1 MSETS
6 LQTHHRI
13 CPLCEACCG
22 LEVQTQGDQVIR
34 VRGHASDIFSHGY
47 LCPKGVA
54 LKDLHEDPDRLRAPL
69 IKRNGVFH
77 EAGWDEAFAEIERRL
92 PPLIAQHGRNAVG
105 VVAGNPTSHKLG
117 LMLYYPRLL
126 KALGTRNIFS
136 AATLDQMPRHVVSGL
151 LYGHWMSVPVPD
163 IARTDWLLV
172 LGANP
177 VASNGSMWTVPDFRG
192 KARAMQA
199 RGGRLIV
206 IDPRRSETAA
216 LADEHHVIRPGSD
229 AFLLAGMLHHLFAKN
244 LVTAGAATSLVDGL
258 ALLKDAV
265 QPFTPA
271 RTALRCGVPA
281 ETIQRL
287 ATELASTPRAALYG
301 RIGTCT
307 QRFGT
312 LSTWLIDVLNI
323 LTGHLDQPGGTM
335 FPKAAAFA
343 ANTQGKPGQGRG
355 VVTGRFAT
363 RVSQAP
369 EVMGEVPITCL
380 AEEIETPGEG
390 QVRALITLAT
400 NPVLSSPNGA
410 RLARALDGLD
420 FMVSMDI
427 YLNETTRHA
436 DVILPGPSPLEDLH
450 YDVPYPQMSW
460 MNHARFS
467 APVFARAPGQ
477 PAECVFLDLV
487 EVHVLVDL
495 APSLLITPMSARYS
509 ATVGMRPSLEQW
521 RPARPSPG
529 TRWCSCPGGWGSCGC
544 WWTSRWRLRAPG
556 PGCPC
561 TASSRAFR
569 CGHRR
574 RRRRRSGL
582 PWSARSAS
590 ILVGGAT
597 HSLTGMSRLPSSSLD
612 AARKWPMLVMHEPM
626 KASSIL
632 VPATSDSELGVVR
645 VVGAADDG
653 LLDVGQVDL
662 DHGGVLGVLVGFQQL
677 GLGQPG
683 FHLLDAA
690 LQVRV
695 GIAVG
700 DHVLHQ
706 HDVAELRYSLIG
718 SLLSLTVQPAAERSA
733 EASDSSNACSTF
745 RSGRPSISRMRP
757 EKMFFLPLGHGQQA
771 RLDGVQ
777 RNGVH
782 QVAQRDAGLHLAL
795 EAHQHRFGHVQRHHA
810 GGGAEG
816 HQARAGREADADGE
830 AGVRVAAG
838 AHGVGQQQAV
848 EPAVDHAVARAQ
860 RDAAAVADEGGQLA
874 VGLHVHRLG
883 VGGGVAEGL
892 HHQVGA
898 EAQAG
903 QVLQLVAGH
912 RAGGVLEPT
921 VVILASQ

>member
-77 EAGWDEAFAEIERRL
+77 EASWDEAFAEIERRL

-177 VASNGSMWTVPDFRG
+177 LASNGSMWTVPDFRG

-216 LADEHHVIRPGSD
+216 LADEHHFIRPGSD

-343 ANTQGKPGQGRG
+343 ANTQGKPGSGRG

-477 PAECVFLDLV
+477 PAEWETLLRLAAIAQGLAAPHDARAIDEQLFAEDVRRQFGDQAPAVLRASAGLHGPERLLDLALRHGPYQLDLARV
-487 EVHVLVDL
+487 KAAEGGLDLGPLMPRLHELLRTPTGRIDL
-495 APSLLITPMSARYS
+495 APSDLLAELGHAKRSMQESA
-509 ATVGMRPSLEQW
+509 PSLVII
-521 RPARPSPG
+521 G
-529 TRWCSCPGGWGSCGC
+529 
-544 WWTSRWRLRAPG
+544 
-556 PGCPC
+556 
-561 TASSRAFR
+561 
-569 CGHRR
+569 RR
-574 RRRRRSGL
+574 D
-582 PWSARSAS
+582 ARSNNS
-590 ILVGGAT
+590 WMHNLPTLEKGPMRCTLLV
-597 HSLTGMSRLPSSSLD
+597 HPND
-612 AARKWPMLVMHEPM
+612 AARHSLV
-626 KASSIL
+626 A
-632 VPATSDSELGVVR
+632 
-645 VVGAADDG
+645 GAQARLRRPDG
-653 LLDVGQVDL
+653 QG
-662 DHGGVLGVLVGFQQL
+662 
-677 GLGQPG
+677 
-683 FHLLDAA
+683 
-690 LQVRV
+690 
-695 GIAVG
+695 
-700 DHVLHQ
+700 
-706 HDVAELRYSLIG
+706 E
-718 SLLSLTVQPAAERSA
+718 SLTVEVTITDEVMPGVVSLPHGWGHDAPGIRLTLAGRRPGVNLNALLADTERDPLSG
-733 EASDSSNACSTF
+733 NAVL
-745 RSGRPSISRMRP
+745 SGI
-757 EKMFFLPLGHGQQA
+757 E
-771 RLDGVQ
+771 VE
-777 RNGVH
+777 
-782 QVAQRDAGLHLAL
+782 L
-795 EAHQHRFGHVQRHHA
+795 EA
-810 GGGAEG
+810 
-816 HQARAGREADADGE
+816 
-830 AGVRVAAG
+830 
-838 AHGVGQQQAV
+838 
-848 EPAVDHAVARAQ
+848 
-860 RDAAAVADEGGQLA
+860 
-874 VGLHVHRLG
+874 
-883 VGGGVAEGL
+883 
-892 HHQVGA
+892 
-898 EAQAG
+898 
-903 QVLQLVAGH
+903 
-912 RAGGVLEPT
+912 
-921 VVILASQ
+921 I